1 MVPASKLLRLTSAL
15 LLTGLAS
22 CAHLSGG
29 VSPST
34 MPMGNRDYD
43 SLGPVAGTSSVV
55 YLFGV
60 LPISGSNSTR
70 DAMEDALAQKP
81 GTDALIQVS
90 ADTSS
95 YFFILWTQDV
105 ITVEG
110 TAVKFK

>member
-1 MVPASKLLRLTSAL
+1 MIRTSRLVRTSAAL
-15 LLTGLAS
+15 LLTALAS

-34 MPMGNRDYD
+34 VPMEGRSYD
-43 SLGPVAGTSSVV
+43 TLGAVEGSSSVV

-60 LPISGSNSTR
+60 LPLSGSNSTR
-70 DAMEDALAQKP
+70 DALQDALAQKP
-81 GTDALIQVS
+81 GTDALVEVT
-90 ADTSS
+90 ADTSA
-95 YFFILWTQDV
+95 YFYILWTQDV